1 MVKKKVANV
10 ESRKNSQKII
20 ARNSR
25 QKIKKFNLKPNQI
38 KPNLTKSNLTK
49 PNLT

>member
-1 MVKKKVANV
+1 MVFLKVAYV

-25 QKIKKFNLKPNQI
+25 KKKKKINLKPNQI
-38 KPNLTKSNLTK
+38 KPKLTKLNLTK